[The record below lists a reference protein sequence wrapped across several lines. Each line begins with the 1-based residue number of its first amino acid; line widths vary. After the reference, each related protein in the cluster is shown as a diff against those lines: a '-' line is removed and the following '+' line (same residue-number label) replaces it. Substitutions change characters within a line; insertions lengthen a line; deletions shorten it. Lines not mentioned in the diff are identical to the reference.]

1 MRGKAHPFKTAFF
14 SYKTRRYLTPTP
26 LSPQTAGM
34 TKADIRSLMKA
45 RRMQVDPTEQQ
56 AASAAIVS
64 RLQALPDFQ
73 NANEIACYLSLS
85 QEIDTGAI
93 ITFCH
98 ANRRRVCVP
107 VWNASEGK
115 YVFAR
120 LLPDSVLQA
129 GRLGTR
135 EPMDWQEVAPQTIQ
149 LVLAPGLA
157 FDRNGG
163 RIGFGG
169 GHYDRLLAA
178 CAPGCVKA
186 GLCYAW
192 QVQKKPLPLTDHD
205 IRMNLIITELETITC
220 T

>member
-1 MRGKAHPFKTAFF
+1 
-14 SYKTRRYLTPTP
+14 
-26 LSPQTAGM
+26 M

-45 RRMQVDPTEQQ
+45 RRAQVDPADQQ

-64 RLQALPDFQ
+64 RLQALPAFQ
-73 NANEIACYLSLS
+73 NANETACFLSLS

-107 VWNASEGK
+107 VWNAAEKK

-135 EPMDWQEVAPQTIQ
+135 EPMDWQEVASHTIQ
-149 LVLAPGLA
+149 LVLTPGLA
-157 FDRNGG
+157 FYRNGG

-169 GHYDRLLAA
+169 GYYDRLLSA
-178 CAPGCVKA
+178 CAPHCVKA

-192 QVQKKPLPLTDHD
+192 QVQNEPLPLTDHD
-205 IRMNLIITELETITC
+205 IRMNLVITEQETITC